1 MNDVVSAFVGSFLW
15 PIDLQPRIACHNLR
29 YATDVIVMMVGQQNR
44 VRRQIQAFQ
53 RIKYRLCLTGIDN
66 DAVPLLVILQP
77 NVIVLEGGNTDKI
90 HLGPLVGNGLKE
102 DNKS

>member
-1 MNDVVSAFVGSFLW
+1 MSGNRDYGEFSAIDLEGFSVMNDVVSAFVGSFLW

-66 DAVPLLVILQP
+66 DAVPLLVI
-77 NVIVLEGGNTDKI
+77 
-90 HLGPLVGNGLKE
+90 
-102 DNKS
+102 